1 MALQLHHRK
10 SISILL
16 MLVTVCQVGCRG
28 WIQKPIVA
36 DTGVA
41 IPQRGT
47 LRVTKSD
54 RAVISLKDSFIT
66 DDSIVGFL
74 SSDPLRRA
82 SVARA
87 DVTKIEVRGNTTPQG
102 VRTAG
107 KVYLGVVIVLGLVL
121 AVTVIQW
128 LNASSNIPR

>member
-1 MALQLHHRK
+1 M
-10 SISILL
+10 
-16 MLVTVCQVGCRG
+16 
-28 WIQKPIVA
+28 
-36 DTGVA
+36 
-41 IPQRGT
+41 
-47 LRVTKSD
+47 
-54 RAVISLKDSFIT
+54 ISLKDSFIT

-82 SVARA
+82 AVARA